1 MPTFPA
7 FARAHALASALASAF
22 PSSALHAAACL
33 ALSTVVASAAAAP
46 PAAEFNVTAAQMKTL
61 GVNLLKL
68 EQPSAIA
75 GMGYAAK
82 VVLPPNQEQVVSAPV
97 SGVVDQLLVSDQQ
110 AVRAGQPLL
119 RLNSPQYGEMQLKLL
134 EAASRQR
141 LSQQTLEREKQL
153 LAEGIIPERR
163 VQEADAAAQDALA
176 RLRQAQ
182 AALRLAGI
190 DAQTIQRIAADGTL
204 QDGVVVRAKT
214 AGLVLGVEVKPG
226 QRVQEAD
233 ALVRV
238 ASMQQLWLDIQVPAD
253 RQPAALP
260 KGAAIKVPGRDVEA
274 MPLSVSSMVSD
285 SQTVTLRARVT
296 RGAERLRPGEVVQ
309 AQVPFAANAAG
320 WALPLTAVAR
330 QDDQA
335 YVFVRSDKGFIA
347 RPVGVV
353 SSAGASVQV
362 TGDLKPGQ
370 EVATASVIALKAA
383 WQGKSGGDK

>member
-1 MPTFPA
+1 MPANFRPRRALRVAVCLSVCVSLGASLAPA
-7 FARAHALASALASAF
+7 V
-22 PSSALHAAACL
+22 AAQPNAEF
-33 ALSTVVASAAAAP
+33 ALS
-46 PAAEFNVTAAQMKTL
+46 AAQLKTL
-61 GVNLLKL
+61 GVTLLKL
-68 EQPSAIA
+68 EQPGAIA
-75 GMGYAAK
+75 GMAYAAK
-82 VVLPPNQEQVVSAPV
+82 VMLPPGQEQVVSAPV
-97 SGVVDQLLVSDQQ
+97 AGVVDQLLVSEQQ
-110 AVRAGQPLL
+110 AVKAGQPLL

-134 EAASRQR
+134 EAASRAR
-141 LSQQTLEREKQL
+141 LSQKTLLRERAL

-163 VQEADAAAQDALA
+163 VQEAEAAAQDDAA
-176 RLRQAQ
+176 RQRQAE

-190 DAQTIQRIAADGTL
+190 DAGSIQRVAAGGTL
-204 QDGVVVRAKT
+204 QDGVVVRART
-214 AGLVLGVEVKPG
+214 AGIVLGIDIKPG

-233 ALVRV
+233 ALLRV
-238 ASMQQLWLDIQVPAD
+238 ASLQTLWLDIAMPAD
-253 RQPAALP
+253 RQPATLP
-260 KGAAIKVPGRDVEA
+260 KAATIQIVGRDAVA
-274 MPLSVSSMVSD
+274 IPLSVGAIVSD

-309 AQVPFAANAAG
+309 AQVPFAANASG

-335 YVFVRSDKGFIA
+335 YVFVRTDKGFIA

-370 EVATASVIALKAA
+370 EVATTSVIALKAA

>member
-1 MPTFPA
+1 MPAIFRPNGALRVAFCLSLSAWLGPA
-7 FARAHALASALASAF
+7 
-22 PSSALHAAACL
+22 
-33 ALSTVVASAAAAP
+33 VAAAP
-46 PAAEFNVTAAQMKTL
+46 NAEFAVSAAQLKTL
-61 GVNLLKL
+61 GVTLLKL
-68 EQPSAIA
+68 EQPGAIA
-75 GMGYAAK
+75 GMAYAAK
-82 VVLPPNQEQVVSAPV
+82 VMLPPGQEQVVSAPV
-97 SGVVDQLLVSDQQ
+97 AGVVDQLLVSEQQ
-110 AVRAGQPLL
+110 AVKAGQPLL

-134 EAASRQR
+134 EVASRAR
-141 LSQQTLEREKQL
+141 LSQKTLQREKAL

-163 VQEADAAAQDALA
+163 VQEAEVAAQEDVA
-176 RLRQAQ
+176 RQRQAE

-190 DAQTIQRIAADGTL
+190 DAGAIQRVAAGGTL
-204 QDGVVVRAKT
+204 QDGVVVRARA
-214 AGLVLGVEVKPG
+214 AGVVLGIDIKPG

-233 ALVRV
+233 ALLRV
-238 ASMQQLWLDIQVPAD
+238 VSLQTLWLDIAMPAD
-253 RQPAALP
+253 RQPATLP
-260 KGAAIKVPGRDVEA
+260 KAATIQIVGRDAVA
-274 MPLSVSSMVSD
+274 IPLSVGAIVSD

-309 AQVPFAANAAG
+309 AQVPFATNAAG

-335 YVFVRSDKGFIA
+335 YVFVRTDKGFIA

>member
-1 MPTFPA
+1 MPAILRTGA
-7 FARAHALASALASAF
+7 ALRVAVCLSLSAL
-22 PSSALHAAACL
+22 L
-33 ALSTVVASAAAAP
+33 APAV
-46 PAAEFNVTAAQMKTL
+46 AAEPNAEFAVSAAQMKTL
-61 GVNLLKL
+61 GVTLLKL
-68 EQPSAIA
+68 EQPGAIA
-75 GMGYAAK
+75 GMAYAAK
-82 VVLPPNQEQVVSAPV
+82 VMLPPGQEQVVSAPV
-97 SGVVDQLLVSDQQ
+97 AGVVDQLLVSEQQ
-110 AVRAGQPLL
+110 AVKAGQPLL
-119 RLNSPQYGEMQLKLL
+119 RLNSPQFGEMQLKLL
-134 EAASRQR
+134 EAASRAR
-141 LSQQTLEREKQL
+141 LSQKTLQREKAL

-163 VQEADAAAQDALA
+163 VQEAEAAAQDDAA
-176 RLRQAQ
+176 RQRQAE

-190 DAQTIQRIAADGTL
+190 DASAIQRITAGGTL
-204 QDGVVVRAKT
+204 QDGVVVRARV
-214 AGLVLGVEVKPG
+214 AGVVLGIDIKPG

-233 ALVRV
+233 ALLRV
-238 ASMQQLWLDIQVPAD
+238 ASLQTLWLDIAMPAD
-253 RQPAALP
+253 RQPATLP
-260 KGAAIKVPGRDVEA
+260 KMAAIQIVGRDAVA
-274 MPLSVSSMVSD
+274 IPLSVGAIVSD

-335 YVFVRSDKGFIA
+335 FVFVRSDKGFVA
-347 RPVGVV
+347 RPVSVV